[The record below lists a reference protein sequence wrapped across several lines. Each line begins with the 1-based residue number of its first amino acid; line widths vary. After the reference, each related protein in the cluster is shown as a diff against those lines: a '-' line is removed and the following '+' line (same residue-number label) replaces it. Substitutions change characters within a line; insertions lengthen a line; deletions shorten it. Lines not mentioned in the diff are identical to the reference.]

1 MKPVLQIDLPNCFRL
16 REVLIINA
24 IAIIPG
30 ALLGATGTL
39 GIFFLL
45 ESVLYRD
52 YIWLLFAAIALSI
65 SLFLVFFFPVV
76 LNAHAYVRSIAR
88 RIRNDELVGV
98 SRVYQV
104 SFAPRVHGG
113 FRGFME
119 DADDVGRLYISNESL
134 NFVGDHIRITLPFSS
149 IKKVCV
155 NNIGWRRLWCGR
167 RVRILT
173 DAFDHYDSIE
183 ILERCSNT
191 LMESHQIT
199 QEIISQ
205 IPGALKGTVK

>member
-1 MKPVLQIDLPNCFRL
+1 MEPVLQIYPPNCFRL

-24 IAIIPG
+24 IAIIPA
-30 ALLGATGTL
+30 ALLGTAGVL
-39 GIFFLL
+39 SIFFLIFAFAFRQYL
-45 ESVLYRD
+45 F
-52 YIWLLFAAIALSI
+52 LLFAAIALSI
-65 SLFLVFFFPVV
+65 SLFLLFFLPVV
-76 LNAHAYVRSIAR
+76 INAHAYVRSIVR
-88 RIRNDELVGV
+88 RIRNGGLVGV
-98 SRVYQV
+98 STVCQV

-134 NFVGDHIRITLPFSS
+134 NFVGDHIQISLPFGL
-149 IKKVCV
+149 IKEVRV
-155 NNIGWRRLWCGR
+155 NNIGWRRLWCGK

-191 LMESHQIT
+191 LMKSHQIT

-205 IPGALKGTVK
+205 ISRALKGAGK